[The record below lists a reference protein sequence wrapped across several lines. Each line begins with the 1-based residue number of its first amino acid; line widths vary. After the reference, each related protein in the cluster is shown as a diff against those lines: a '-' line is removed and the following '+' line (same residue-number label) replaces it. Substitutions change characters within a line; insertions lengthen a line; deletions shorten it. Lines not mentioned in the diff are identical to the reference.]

1 MAASSARKIEANRR
15 NAARSTGPKSSEG
28 KEKSRRNGWK
38 HGMAAV
44 VVVPEEETAAFEA
57 ARAEWTRQ
65 FGPENVVEESL
76 VEQMAAADVR
86 MKRCARVA
94 EAAMEGDA
102 IEAVRRWE
110 AKRRHRVRRLAQ
122 DLKDD
127 PVNVVADLES
137 SSFGCDWL
145 IRRWRSLDGSL
156 RLGIALGRQNLEEA
170 LRLLGYAQP
179 MAPTSAGDP
188 AAIRFWTLAIRAS
201 GGLVKAGDHFRP
213 DPTAPED
220 WKEAQAELRKLIA
233 AQIERLE
240 GLREEAWEAVDG
252 PEAEAVAAKALI
264 NAGKEAQV
272 RHRYNR
278 DAQMA
283 QQRAAKLLMT
293 IRDRKRAGIVDASRT
308 VTGAAVL
315 EALCVEVVAREKAEA
330 AAAASAASS
339 PTAASAT
346 QRTEPN
352 PAADRGA
359 ADRHNPIE
367 KRKLENGPATRP
379 AVSTG
384 RTEPRF
390 PHVDDAKNGAE
401 TGSPSASPT
410 RNPANGAA

>member
-1 MAASSARKIEANRR
+1 MAASSDRKIEANRR
-15 NAARSTGPKSSEG
+15 NAAKSTGPKSNEG

-57 ARAEWTRQ
+57 ARAEWNRQ
-65 FGPENVVEESL
+65 IKPDDIAEESL
-76 VEQMAAADVR
+76 VEQMATADVR

-110 AKRRHRVRRLAQ
+110 AKRRHRVRRQVQ

-127 PVNVVADLES
+127 PVNVVADLEA

-179 MAPTSAGDP
+179 MAPTSAGEP

-213 DPTAPED
+213 DPAVTED
-220 WKEAQAELRKLIA
+220 WKEAQAELRKLLA

-240 GLREEAWEAVDG
+240 GLREEAWEAIDG
-252 PEAEAVAAKALI
+252 PEAEAVAAKALMD
-264 NAGKEAQV
+264 AGKEVQV
-272 RHRYNR
+272 RHRYYR

-293 IRDRKRAGIVDASRT
+293 MRDRKRAGIVDASKG

-330 AAAASAASS
+330 AAAAEAASS
-339 PTAASAT
+339 PSAAPAT
-346 QRTEPN
+346 PRSEANAT
-352 PAADRGA
+352 ADRGA
-359 ADRHNPIE
+359 ADRHNPNE
-367 KRKLENGPATRP
+367 KRPLENAPATRSD
-379 AVSTG
+379 AATK

-390 PHVDDAKNGAE
+390 PHVDDPTNGVPM
-401 TGSPSASPT
+401 GSPSASTT